1 MARIDITYGRPE
13 LAAVRDAAKRGDLR
27 VLGAAL
33 TAGLTSAHDRL
44 DRIRVAVSTLTARTG
59 ASVPAGLDDW
69 VRAEPGN
76 PTALAVRGGVEVDRA
91 WEIRGG
97 DLAGHTQ
104 QQRLRDFIAVLGQ
117 AENYCRA
124 AAQADPRDPAPWAYL
139 LMMAR
144 GQQVDTDEVLRRRE
158 ELEARAPQ
166 HLGSQLHAVIALGP
180 MWGGS
185 TELALEHIRKW
196 LTSAPAGSTL
206 PALFFVVQYQRFLR
220 EGRGFVRDA
229 DVRAE
234 GHRAA
239 ERLPT
244 GPCAT
249 PDEFLAHNYAAAWF
263 MLTRE
268 PGRANRHF
276 KLLRGYATEHPW
288 EDHVGTAGLNALAVF
303 RGKRQSAWLRL
314 PV

>member
-1 MARIDITYGRPE
+1 MARIDITFGRPE
-13 LAAVRDAAKRGDLR
+13 LAAVRNAATRGDLR
-27 VLGAAL
+27 ALGSAL

-44 DRIRVAVSTLTARTG
+44 DRVKVAVDTLTARTG

-69 VRAEPGN
+69 VRSEPGN
-76 PTALAVRGGVEVDRA
+76 PTALAVRGGVEVARA

-97 DLAGHTQ
+97 ALARETQ
-104 QQRLRDFIAVLGQ
+104 QQRLRDFIAILGQ
-117 AENYCRA
+117 AEGYCRA
-124 AAQADPRDPAPWAYL
+124 AAQADQRDPAPWSFL
-139 LMMAR
+139 LQMAR
-144 GQQVDTDEVLRRRE
+144 GQQVDADEVLRRRE

-185 TELALEHIRKW
+185 AELAADHIRKW

-206 PALFFVVQYQRFLR
+206 PALFFVAQYQRFLR

-229 DVRAE
+229 EVRAE

-239 ERLPT
+239 ERLPNR
-244 GPCAT
+244 PCAT

-263 MLTRE
+263 ALSRE
-268 PGRANRHF
+268 PGPANGHF
-276 KLLRGYATEHPW
+276 KFLRGYATEYPW
-288 EDHVGTAGLNALAVF
+288 TFLGAATGQRALATF
-303 RGKRQSAWLRL
+303 RGKRQNALLRL
-314 PV
+314 PI